1 MSDVSIIIPTYNRR
15 NVVGQA
21 IGSCLSQSNGNG
33 LKLQIVIVDDCS
45 TDRTRDLL
53 AEYDEAVEP
62 VFLAKNGGQSSA
74 RNAGLSRARG
84 TYVKFLDSD
93 DVLEDDSLY
102 REVSLADEDNSDI
115 VVSGWGTARIDE
127 RGCTVAGTE
136 KKWPAPDMEPLPD
149 TVIWGRAVP
158 TSAALYRKS
167 YIAGLEWDPR
177 LSKLDDWD
185 FFCRAAL
192 QMGRIVA
199 LDSVTYWM
207 RDHDGERVTSSSTM
221 LKNAREH
228 HTILHKMEQALRERG
243 ELTAVRALWLAK
255 YYYKEL
261 RVLSLYDR
269 PSFEKAVEHIL
280 TLDPQFTAGEAERRK
295 YMRLLG
301 KAFGFRRANL
311 FHSFVKRRI
320 KRV

>member
-1 MSDVSIIIPTYNRR
+1 MIDVSIIIPTYNRR
-15 NVVGQA
+15 DLVRQA
-21 IGSCLSQSNGNG
+21 IDSCLSQVNGALLN
-33 LKLQIVIVDDCS
+33 LQIVVVDDCS
-45 TDRTRDLL
+45 TDGTRDLL
-53 AEYDEAVEP
+53 AQYHEHVES
-62 VFLAKNGGQSSA
+62 VFLAENAGQSNA
-74 RNAGLSRARG
+74 RNAGLSKATG

-93 DVLEDDSLY
+93 DVLEDASLH
-102 REVSLADEDNSDI
+102 REVSLAAGDNSDI
-115 VVSGWGTARIDE
+115 VVSGWGAASIDE
-127 RGCTVAGTE
+127 QGRIVAGTE

-158 TSAALYRKS
+158 TSSALYKRS

-192 QMGRIVA
+192 RMGRIVA

-207 RDHDGERVTSSSTM
+207 REHDGERVTNSSTM

-228 HTILHKMEQALRERG
+228 HTILHKMEETLTERG
-243 ELTAVRALWLAK
+243 ELTEARALWLAK

-269 PSFEKAVEHIL
+269 PSFESAVAHIL
-280 TLDPQFTAGEAERRK
+280 TLDPQFTARDAERTK

-301 KAFGFRRANL
+301 SALGFRRANL
-311 FHSFVKRRI
+311 FHSFIKRRI